1 MRAMQKCYLDSNFLV
16 YIKNE
21 NSPYFQRASS
31 LICELISKEVVLY
44 ISPLALDEF
53 LHSFLMELRQKN
65 YIDIYS
71 GLQKA
76 LDSILKLPKL
86 CLINPP
92 VEIEAQKRIVGL
104 MKKYQLRARDA
115 YHLLTMVYNKIDSFA
130 TFDSD
135 FKKVFEDKLIIRA
148 DSRLR

>member
-1 MRAMQKCYLDSNFLV
+1 MQKCYLDSIFLV

-21 NSPYFQRASS
+21 NSSYHQKASS
-31 LICELISKEVVLY
+31 LIFELASKEVDLY

-53 LHSFLMELRQKN
+53 LHSFLMELKQKD
-65 YIDIYS
+65 YKDIFS

-76 LDSILKLPKL
+76 LDDILKLPKL
-86 CLINPP
+86 HLINPP
-92 VEIEAQKRIVGL
+92 VEIEAQRRIVGL

-115 YHLLTMVYNKIDSFA
+115 YHLLTMVYNGIDSFA

-135 FKKVFEDKLIIRA
+135 FKKVFDDKLVTSVLGKI
-148 DSRLR
+148 

>member
-31 LICELISKEVVLY
+31 LIFELASKEVDLY

-53 LHSFLMELRQKN
+53 LHSFLLELRQKD
-65 YIDIYS
+65 YKDIFS

-76 LDSILKLPKL
+76 LDDILKLPKL
-86 CLINPP
+86 HLINPP
-92 VEIEAQKRIVGL
+92 VEIEAQRRIVGL

-115 YHLLTMVYNKIDSFA
+115 YHLLTMIDNGIDSFA

-135 FKKVFEDKLIIRA
+135 FKKVFEDKLIVKV
-148 DSRLR
+148 